1 MCLTV
6 DQYKFIKKN
15 YQTHTLYEL
24 SVLMDIP
31 ESKLRSAI
39 YRAGFR
45 KKRNNLSDDEINKI
59 RNLAKDFSAVKI
71 SKMLKMPYET
81 VRAVGKRY
89 DFKFEKIGEKH
100 HCSKYPDYIVEECR
114 SLNDSG
120 IPVSKIA
127 KIKGIKYST
136 VAGWCNYNERTN
148 IFLNS

>member
-31 ESKLRSAI
+31 ETKLRSAI

-45 KKRNNLSDDEINKI
+45 KKRSNLSDDEINKI
-59 RNLAKDFSAVKI
+59 RTLAKDFSAVKI
-71 SKMLKMPYET
+71 SKMLEIPYET
-81 VRAVGKRY
+81 VKSVGKRY
-89 DFKFEKIGEKH
+89 GFKFEKIGEKH
-100 HCSKYPDYIVEECR
+100 HCSKYPDNIVEECR
-114 SLNDSG
+114 HLNDSG
-120 IPVSKIA
+120 MPISKIS

-136 VAGWCNYNERTN
+136 VAGWCNYRERTN